1 MGRIINLLLVV
12 ILLISCP
19 AVFGMRNTIEDITMN
34 ETAEAR
40 TWIDMMKAGT
50 MTTAVAMTI
59 IAKVMKRDQTS
70 EKNLGRQE
78 AP

>member
-1 MGRIINLLLVV
+1 
-12 ILLISCP
+12 
-19 AVFGMRNTIEDITMN
+19 MRNTIEDITMN

-70 EKNLGRQE
+70 ESW
-78 AP
+78 